1 MLIFENQ
8 NKYKNFYNNYNDD
21 GENNINVKF
30 WFGFLIV

>member
-8 NKYKNFYNNYNDD
+8 NKYKNFYNNYDDD

-30 WFGFLIV
+30 

>member
-8 NKYKNFYNNYNDD
+8 NKYNNFYNNYNDD

-30 WFGFLIV
+30 

>member
-1 MLIFENQ
+1 MLIFDNQ

-30 WFGFLIV
+30 